1 MYLQEPFASISALSC
16 PGARILVDNL
26 TVSLIALFL
35 IGPHQNPHTLKD
47 QNEPRVRLQNLP
59 MIYRVLLLQSTNEPI
74 ATTGW
79 LPLPSGKKPGRPS
92 EVLEYFEI
100 QKTDSHD

>member
-1 MYLQEPFASISALSC
+1 MYLQEPFESIRVLSC
-16 PGARILVDNL
+16 LGTRIRVGNL
-26 TVSLIALFL
+26 AVILLALFWK
-35 IGPHQNPHTLKD
+35 GPHQNPHILKD
-47 QNEPRVRLQNLP
+47 QNAPRVHLQSLS
-59 MIYRVLLLQSTNEPI
+59 MIKLVLLLHATGEPI

-92 EVLEYFEI
+92 KVLEYFEM

>member
-1 MYLQEPFASISALSC
+1 MYLQEPFASIHALGC

-26 TVSLIALFL
+26 TVSLIALFF

-59 MIYRVLLLQSTNEPI
+59 MIYHVLLLQSTSEPI

-92 EVLEYFEI
+92 KVLEYFEM

>member
-1 MYLQEPFASISALSC
+1 LS
-16 PGARILVDNL
+16 
-26 TVSLIALFL
+26 
-35 IGPHQNPHTLKD
+35 
-47 QNEPRVRLQNLP
+47 
-59 MIYRVLLLQSTNEPI
+59 MIKLVLLLHATGEPI

-92 EVLEYFEI
+92 EVMEYFEM

>member
-1 MYLQEPFASISALSC
+1 MYLKEPFVSIHVLGC
-16 PGARILVDNL
+16 PGTQILVGNL
-26 TVSLIALFL
+26 AVSLLALFL
-35 IGPHQNPHTLKD
+35 KGPHQNPHTLKD
-47 QNEPRVRLQNLP
+47 QNEPRVRLQSLP
-59 MIYRVLLLQSTNEPI
+59 MIERVLLLQSTGKPI

-92 EVLEYFEI
+92 KVLEYFEM